1 MVGLKT
7 QIYTC
12 LGPGKQPSGKT
23 LFMLLLDVFLIS
35 DDDLKRDSGG
45 RYGGVIAK
53 DCKVEDYCMKAK
65 ASNTNRQPPSLPY
78 MHNQG

>member
-1 MVGLKT
+1 MVALKT

-23 LFMLLLDVFLIS
+23 LLLLLLDLFLIS
-35 DDDLKRDSGG
+35 HGDLKRKSGR
-45 RYGGVIAK
+45 RYGGVIAE

-65 ASNTNRQPPSLPY
+65 ASDTNRQPRIMVTRRPS
-78 MHNQG
+78 